1 MNLIDFLKPTT
12 EEAIIITNKETI
24 DSFFDSIDLPENDYA
39 VWNNHKKNKV
49 RSIFKD
55 GVTIHFIELQD
66 LEDIKLKK

>member
-1 MNLIDFLKPTT
+1 MNLIDFLKPTA

-24 DSFFDSIDLPENDYA
+24 DSFFDSIDLPKNGYA
-39 VWNNHKKNKV
+39 VWNNPEKNKA